1 MRLLTKTS
9 LIVSTILLLQGL
21 PAQVQAQQ
29 WGGDRAAVVLTE
41 SIGFERIQRRVD
53 AVGYAEAVR
62 SVALYP
68 AVTDEVKAVNFKPGD
83 RVEQGAVLVQLDDSR
98 EQIALQ
104 RTQIQLADAE
114 RTVERLQKSRAQGAV
129 PQSELDDAIT
139 ARDLLEITLKEI
151 ADEIND
157 RRVIAPFSGVVGIT
171 DVEVGDRINPQ
182 TLITTI
188 DQRDR
193 LFVDFRAPEAAME
206 MLMNQAELFVRP
218 WNAREAAYPAEIV
231 EIDSRIDAANRTL
244 RVRAV
249 MDNSND
255 QFRPGMS
262 FRVALEMQGDS
273 YAVVPE
279 AALMWSADGAY
290 VWLNKD
296 GKATRVDVDIRQ
308 RLAGRALV
316 DGALQLGD
324 ELVVEGV
331 QALRPGQALNPL
343 NKEAAQP

>member
-83 RVEQGAVLVQLDDSR
+83 RVEQGDVLVQLDDSR

-114 RTVERLQKSRAQGAV
+114 RTVERLRKSRAQGAV
-129 PQSELDDAIT
+129 PQSELDDALT

-206 MLMNQAELFVRP
+206 MLMNQAELVVRP
-218 WNAREAAYPAEIV
+218 WNAREAAYSAEIV

-331 QALRPGQALNPL
+331 QALRPGQALKPL